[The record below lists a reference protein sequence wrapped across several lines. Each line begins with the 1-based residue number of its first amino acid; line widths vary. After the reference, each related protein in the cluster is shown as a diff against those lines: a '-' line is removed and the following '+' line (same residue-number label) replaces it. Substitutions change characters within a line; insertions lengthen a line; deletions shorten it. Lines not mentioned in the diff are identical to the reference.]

1 MTSEASWHHVKSQEN
16 PVDCAS
22 RGIAASKLKV
32 HKLWWSGPQWLNQ
45 DSLHFPSIDLSTS
58 CEEDVKCEEKSHP
71 PFLLMSQHQVKAA
84 IYWKS
89 SRVTG
94 VLTSKEVD
102 DATKIVI
109 QTVQESQFHSEIQLL
124 KKKHPLPN
132 SSKLLPLGIF
142 LDTDGIIKVG
152 GRLKNSSLSPIQK
165 HTILLP
171 KSHHL
176 TNLVIQHFHHI
187 NLHSGPQ
194 FTLCCIR
201 QKFWIP
207 SGRGVVGRLLSKC
220 QTCFRFKA
228 KSGEQLMGNLPANRL
243 SAGRTFLNVGID
255 FGGPFITKPNVSRS
269 KVKLKSYLALF
280 ICMAT
285 KAVHL
290 EVVSDLSADAFLAAF
305 RRFISRRGKP
315 TNMFSDNATN
325 FKGASSYLKEQ
336 LKLIKSVEVQNFV
349 TQESITWHFIP
360 PTAAHIGG
368 LWEAGIKSTKQL
380 LIKTMKSAVL
390 NFEELVTLVTQIEA
404 CLNSRPRTPLSNDTQ
419 DLQPLTP
426 GHFLIGAPMASFPEE
441 VPSQPACLKKRWNLI
456 QHLRSQFWKRWHLEY
471 LNQLQ
476 QRTKWNKPRRNMKVN
491 DMVLVKEDNLPPLQ
505 WSLGRV
511 VQVFPGDDGAVGVVD
526 VKTQRGQFRRPIT
539 KCCLLPT
546 ELIVQAGEYVY
557 NYRQQRAP
565 RQRL

>member
-1 MTSEASWHHVKSQEN
+1 MRYCSF
-16 PVDCAS
+16 
-22 RGIAASKLKV
+22 KLKV
-32 HKLWWSGPQWLNQ
+32 HKLWWSGPQWLSQ

-58 CEEDVKCEEKSHP
+58 CEEDVKCEEKS
-71 PFLLMSQHQVKAA
+71 S
-84 IYWKS
+84 
-89 SRVTG
+89 T
-94 VLTSKEVD
+94 VLTNRGVKDSSKEVD

-109 QTVQESQFHSEIQLL
+109 QTAQESQFHSEIQLL

-165 HTILLP
+165 HPILLP

-194 FTLCCIR
+194 LTLCCIR

-243 SAGRTFLNVGID
+243 SAGRAFLNVGID

-290 EVVSDLSADAFLAAF
+290 EVVSDLSANAFLAAF

-315 TNMFSDNATN
+315 TNTFSDNATN
-325 FKGASSYLKEQ
+325 FKGASSYVKEQ

-360 PTAAHIGG
+360 PTAAHISG

-404 CLNSRPRTPLSNDTQ
+404 CLNSRPLTPLSNDPQ

-476 QRTKWNKPRRNMKVN
+476 
-491 DMVLVKEDNLPPLQ
+491 
-505 WSLGRV
+505 
-511 VQVFPGDDGAVGVVD
+511 
-526 VKTQRGQFRRPIT
+526 
-539 KCCLLPT
+539 
-546 ELIVQAGEYVY
+546 
-557 NYRQQRAP
+557 
-565 RQRL
+565 

>member
-1 MTSEASWHHVKSQEN
+1 
-16 PVDCAS
+16 
-22 RGIAASKLKV
+22 
-32 HKLWWSGPQWLNQ
+32 
-45 DSLHFPSIDLSTS
+45 
-58 CEEDVKCEEKSHP
+58 
-71 PFLLMSQHQVKAA
+71 
-84 IYWKS
+84 
-89 SRVTG
+89 
-94 VLTSKEVD
+94 
-102 DATKIVI
+102 
-109 QTVQESQFHSEIQLL
+109 
-124 KKKHPLPN
+124 
-132 SSKLLPLGIF
+132 
-142 LDTDGIIKVG
+142 
-152 GRLKNSSLSPIQK
+152 
-165 HTILLP
+165 
-171 KSHHL
+171 
-176 TNLVIQHFHHI
+176 
-187 NLHSGPQ
+187 
-194 FTLCCIR
+194 
-201 QKFWIP
+201 
-207 SGRGVVGRLLSKC
+207 
-220 QTCFRFKA
+220 
-228 KSGEQLMGNLPANRL
+228 MGNLPANRL
-243 SAGRTFLNVGID
+243 SAGRAFLNVGID

-404 CLNSRPRTPLSNDTQ
+404 CLNSRPLTPLSNDPQ

-456 QHLRSQFWKRWHLEY
+456 QHLRSQFWRRWHLEY

-476 QRTKWNKPRRNMKVN
+476 QRTKWNKPRRNLKVN

-511 VQVFPGDDGAVGVVD
+511 VQVFPGDDGAVRVVD

-539 KCCLLPT
+539 KFSKLLGFEPG
-546 ELIVQAGEYVY
+546 EIKGKVESSYIADPNASFPLIYVYSDLVEPQIVGDVQAPLLKIVKVEGKDGEVVNAHYTRPHYVSVI
-557 NYRQQRAP
+557 RRHFQTVEMVL
-565 RQRL
+565 RLHSGELEVGSKDCVLRTALPFLTRGAKSVGKEVLKTGTQIVNDLLEGQNVEDAAKHRTKETGRKLAREAIKKADDMLGQGKKYKRKKRFSKHIIPSKARKAKGRDIFDT

>member
-1 MTSEASWHHVKSQEN
+1 MTSEASWHHVKSQEY
-16 PVDCAS
+16 PADCAS

-32 HKLWWSGPQWLNQ
+32 HKLWWSGPQWLSQ

-58 CEEDVKCEEKSHP
+58 SEEDVKCEEKSSTVLTNVSTSSQGSY
-71 PFLLMSQHQVKAA
+71 FLEIIAKYSSFSRLIRVIALCKRFISNCR
-84 IYWKS
+84 S
-89 SRVTG
+89 SRVAG

-102 DATKIVI
+102 DATKVVI
-109 QTVQESQFHSEIQLL
+109 QTVQESQFHFEIQLL
-124 KKKHPLPN
+124 KKRHPLPN

-142 LDTDGIIKVG
+142 LDAAGIIKVG

-165 HTILLP
+165 HPILLP

-176 TNLVIQHFHHI
+176 TNLVIQYFHHI

-194 FTLCCIR
+194 LTLCCIR
-201 QKFWIP
+201 QKFCIP

-220 QTCFRFKA
+220 QTCFRFRA
-228 KSGEQLMGNLPANRL
+228 KSGEQLMGNLPENRF
-243 SAGRTFLNVGID
+243 SSGRAFLNVGID
-255 FGGPFITKPNVSRS
+255 FGGPFITKPNIPRS
-269 KVKLKSYLALF
+269 K
-280 ICMAT
+280 
-285 KAVHL
+285 
-290 EVVSDLSADAFLAAF
+290 
-305 RRFISRRGKP
+305 
-315 TNMFSDNATN
+315 
-325 FKGASSYLKEQ
+325 
-336 LKLIKSVEVQNFV
+336 NFV

-360 PTAAHIGG
+360 PTAAHVGG

-404 CLNSRPRTPLSNDTQ
+404 CLNSRPLTPLSNDPQ

-441 VPSQPACLKKRWNLI
+441 VPSQPASLKKRWNLI
-456 QHLRSQFWKRWHLEY
+456 QHLRGQFWRRWHLEY

-476 QRTKWNKPRRNMKVN
+476 QRTKWKKPRRNLRVN

-511 VQVFPGDDGAVGVVD
+511 VQVFPGDDGAVRVVD

-539 KCCLLPT
+539 KCYLLPT
-546 ELIVQAGEYVY
+546 ED
-557 NYRQQRAP
+557 
-565 RQRL
+565 

>member
-16 PVDCAS
+16 PADCAS
-22 RGIAASKLKV
+22 RGIVASKLKV
-32 HKLWWSGPQWLNQ
+32 HKLWWSGPQWLSQ

-58 CEEDVKCEEKSHP
+58 CEEDVKCEEKSSTVLTNVSTSSQGSY
-71 PFLLMSQHQVKAA
+71 LLEIIAKYSSFSRLIRVIAWCKRF
-84 IYWKS
+84 IKNCRS

-94 VLTSKEVD
+94 
-102 DATKIVI
+102 
-109 QTVQESQFHSEIQLL
+109 
-124 KKKHPLPN
+124 
-132 SSKLLPLGIF
+132 IF
-142 LDTDGIIKVG
+142 LDIDGIIKVG
-152 GRLKNSSLSPIQK
+152 GRLKNSSLNPIQK
-165 HTILLP
+165 HPILLP

-194 FTLCCIR
+194 LTLCCIR

-228 KSGEQLMGNLPANRL
+228 KSGEQLMGNLPANKLR
-243 SAGRTFLNVGID
+243 AGRAFLNVGID

-290 EVVSDLSADAFLAAF
+290 EIVSDLSADAFLAAF
-305 RRFISRRGKP
+305 RRFISIRGKP

-349 TQESITWHFIP
+349 TQESIIWHFIP

-404 CLNSRPRTPLSNDTQ
+404 CLNSRPLTPLSNDPQ

-456 QHLRSQFWKRWHLEY
+456 YYRLADPYVSQPYYINFKKSPTNSWFTHRI
-471 LNQLQ
+471 
-476 QRTKWNKPRRNMKVN
+476 
-491 DMVLVKEDNLPPLQ
+491 KE
-505 WSLGRV
+505 
-511 VQVFPGDDGAVGVVD
+511 
-526 VKTQRGQFRRPIT
+526 
-539 KCCLLPT
+539 
-546 ELIVQAGEYVY
+546 
-557 NYRQQRAP
+557 
-565 RQRL
+565 